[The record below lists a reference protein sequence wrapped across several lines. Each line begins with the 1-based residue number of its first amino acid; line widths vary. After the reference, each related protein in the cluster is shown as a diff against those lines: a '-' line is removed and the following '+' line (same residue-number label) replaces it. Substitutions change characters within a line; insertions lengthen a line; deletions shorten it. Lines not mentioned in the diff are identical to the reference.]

1 MMKEAVRALDSGI
14 LPEIGLI
21 AFFVAFVLI
30 VIRVMLMK
38 KSEREDAKQ
47 IPLDDATEIFPNLD
61 PDTDHEGHA

>member
-30 VIRVMLMK
+30 VSRVLLMK
-38 KSEREDAKQ
+38 KSEREEAKQ
-47 IPLDDATEIFPNLD
+47 IPLDDATEIIQPD
-61 PDTDHEGHA
+61 PDHEGYA

>member
-38 KSEREDAKQ
+38 KSERDDAKQ
-47 IPLDDATEIFPNLD
+47 IPLDDATEIIPK
-61 PDTDHEGHA
+61 PDTDHEGYA